1 MLILLQ
7 NFSVNMWL
15 DGGAPKHKLI
25 MGIAAYGRS
34 FTLQTSNTGLGA
46 AASNR
51 GTAGTFTHESGFLSY
66 YEVFSM
72 IT

>member
-1 MLILLQ
+1 MLFLLQ

-15 DGGAPKHKLI
+15 DGGVPKHKLI

-34 FTLQTSNTGLGA
+34 FTLQTSDTNLGA

-51 GTAGTFTHESGFLSY
+51 GTAGTFTLESGFLSY
-66 YEVFSM
+66 YEVF
-72 IT
+72 